1 MVTVVTAAKVGV
13 VSTASVFISL
23 VTDIISLISDVI
35 FPVLKSIPSASDVI
49 FPVANF
55 ISFESDVIS
64 PVANFISSESDI
76 ISPVMPLKMIS
87 GLETVISRLDIIVAD
102 TEITI
107 SCLAIVLKGLSTNL
121 RMVGVGTNKNSLP
134 LGLASC
140 AVLTPGERV
149 TYFTNNAMQSSVAT
163 AE

>member
-1 MVTVVTAAKVGV
+1 MVVTAAKVDV

-23 VTDIISLISDVI
+23 VSDIISLISDVI

-49 FPVANF
+49 
-55 ISFESDVIS
+55 SL
-64 PVANFISSESDI
+64 
-76 ISPVMPLKMIS
+76 VMLLKMIS
-87 GLETVISRLDIIVAD
+87 GFETVISRLDIIVAD

-149 TYFTNNAMQSSVAT
+149 TYFTNNAMSLSVAT

>member
-13 VSTASVFISL
+13 VSSASVFISL

-35 FPVLKSIPSASDVI
+35 FPVVNVIPSASDVI
-49 FPVANF
+49 VL
-55 ISFESDVIS
+55 
-64 PVANFISSESDI
+64 VANFISSESEI

-87 GLETVISRLDIIVAD
+87 GFETVISRLDIIVAD

-107 SCLAIVLKGLSTNL
+107 SCLAIVLKGLSTDL
-121 RMVGVGTNKNSLP
+121 RMVGVGNKKNSLP

-149 TYFTNNAMQSSVAT
+149 TYFTNNAMSLSVAT

>member
-1 MVTVVTAAKVGV
+1 MTAAKVGV
-13 VSTASVFISL
+13 VSSASVFISL

-35 FPVLKSIPSASDVI
+35 FPVANFIPSVSDVI
-49 FPVANF
+49 FPLVN
-55 ISFESDVIS
+55 VI
-64 PVANFISSESDI
+64 PYASDI

-102 TEITI
+102 IEITI
-107 SCLAIVLKGLSTNL
+107 SCLAIILKGLSTNL

-149 TYFTNNAMQSSVAT
+149 TYFTNNAMSLSVAT

>member
-1 MVTVVTAAKVGV
+1 MTVVTAAKVGV
-13 VSTASVFISL
+13 VTTASVFISL

-35 FPVLKSIPSASDVI
+35 FPVVNFIPSASDV
-49 FPVANF
+49 
-55 ISFESDVIS
+55 
-64 PVANFISSESDI
+64 

-107 SCLAIVLKGLSTNL
+107 SCLAIILKGLSTNL

-134 LGLASC
+134 LGVASC

-149 TYFTNNAMQSSVAT
+149 TYFTNNAMSLSVAT

>member
-1 MVTVVTAAKVGV
+1 MTAAKVGV
-13 VSTASVFISL
+13 VSSASVFISL

-35 FPVLKSIPSASDVI
+35 FPVVKSIPSESDVIFPVAKSIPSASDV
-49 FPVANF
+49 
-55 ISFESDVIS
+55 
-64 PVANFISSESDI
+64 

-87 GLETVISRLDIIVAD
+87 GFETVISRLDIIVAD

-149 TYFTNNAMQSSVAT
+149 TYFTNNAMSLSVAT

>member
-1 MVTVVTAAKVGV
+1 MTVVTAAKVGV

-23 VTDIISLISDVI
+23 VTDIILLISDVI
-35 FPVLKSIPSASDVI
+35 FPVVKSIPSASDV
-49 FPVANF
+49 
-55 ISFESDVIS
+55 
-64 PVANFISSESDI
+64 

-107 SCLAIVLKGLSTNL
+107 SCPAIILKGLSTNL

-149 TYFTNNAMQSSVAT
+149 TYFTNNAMPLSVAT

>member
-1 MVTVVTAAKVGV
+1 MVVTAAKVGV

-23 VTDIISLISDVI
+23 VSDVILLISDVI
-35 FPVLKSIPSASDVI
+35 FPVVNVIPSVSDV
-49 FPVANF
+49 
-55 ISFESDVIS
+55 
-64 PVANFISSESDI
+64 

-87 GLETVISRLDIIVAD
+87 GFETVISRLDIIVAD

-149 TYFTNNAMQSSVAT
+149 TYFTNNAMSLSVAT

>member
-1 MVTVVTAAKVGV
+1 MTVVTAAKVGV
-13 VSTASVFISL
+13 VSSASVFISL

-35 FPVLKSIPSASDVI
+35 FPVANVIFSVVNVIPSASDV
-49 FPVANF
+49 
-55 ISFESDVIS
+55 
-64 PVANFISSESDI
+64 

-87 GLETVISRLDIIVAD
+87 GFETVISSLDIIVAD

-149 TYFTNNAMQSSVAT
+149 TYFTNNAMSLSVAT

>member
-1 MVTVVTAAKVGV
+1 MVVTAAKVGV

-23 VTDIISLISDVI
+23 VTDIISLISEVI
-35 FPVLKSIPSASDVI
+35 FPVVNVIPSA
-49 FPVANF
+49 
-55 ISFESDVIS
+55 
-64 PVANFISSESDI
+64 SDI

-107 SCLAIVLKGLSTNL
+107 SCLAIILKGLSTNL
-121 RMVGVGTNKNSLP
+121 RMVGVDTNKNSLP

-149 TYFTNNAMQSSVAT
+149 TYFTNNAMSLSVAT

>member
-1 MVTVVTAAKVGV
+1 MVTIVTAAKVGV
-13 VSTASVFISL
+13 VTTASVFISL

-35 FPVLKSIPSASDVI
+35 FPVANVIFSVVNVIPSASDV
-49 FPVANF
+49 
-55 ISFESDVIS
+55 
-64 PVANFISSESDI
+64 

-87 GLETVISRLDIIVAD
+87 GFETVISSLDILVAD

-149 TYFTNNAMQSSVAT
+149 TYFTNNAMSLSVAT

>member
-1 MVTVVTAAKVGV
+1 MTVVTAAKVGV
-13 VSTASVFISL
+13 VSSASVFISL

-35 FPVLKSIPSASDVI
+35 FPVVNVIPSASDVI
-49 FPVANF
+49 FSVVNF
-55 ISFESDVIS
+55 IPFASDV
-64 PVANFISSESDI
+64 

-87 GLETVISRLDIIVAD
+87 GFETVISRLDIIVAD

-107 SCLAIVLKGLSTNL
+107 SCLAIVLKGLSPNL

-134 LGLASC
+134 LGVASC

-149 TYFTNNAMQSSVAT
+149 TYFTNNAMSLSVAT

>member
-1 MVTVVTAAKVGV
+1 MVVTVAKVGV
-13 VSTASVFISL
+13 ASTASVFISL
-23 VTDIISLISDVI
+23 V
-35 FPVLKSIPSASDVI
+35 
-49 FPVANF
+49 
-55 ISFESDVIS
+55 SDVIS
-64 PVANFISSESDI
+64 PVANFILSASDDI
-76 ISPVMPLKMIS
+76 LPVMPLKMIS
-87 GLETVISRLDIIVAD
+87 WLETEISRLDIIVAD

-107 SCLAIVLKGLSTNL
+107 SCPAIILKGLSTNL

-149 TYFTNNAMQSSVAT
+149 TYFTNNAMSLSVAT

>member
-1 MVTVVTAAKVGV
+1 MTVVTAAKVGV
-13 VSTASVFISL
+13 VSSASVFISL

-35 FPVLKSIPSASDVI
+35 FPVVNVIPSASDVI
-49 FPVANF
+49 FSV
-55 ISFESDVIS
+55 V
-64 PVANFISSESDI
+64 NFISSESDV

-87 GLETVISRLDIIVAD
+87 GFETVISRLDIIVAD

-107 SCLAIVLKGLSTNL
+107 SCLAIILKGLSTNL

-134 LGLASC
+134 LGVASC

-149 TYFTNNAMQSSVAT
+149 TYFTNNAMSLSVAT

>member
-1 MVTVVTAAKVGV
+1 MATVVTAAKVGV
-13 VSTASVFISL
+13 VSSASVFIPL
-23 VTDIISLISDVI
+23 VSDIISLISDVI
-35 FPVLKSIPSASDVI
+35 FPVAKSIPSASDVI
-49 FPVANF
+49 F
-55 ISFESDVIS
+55 

-107 SCLAIVLKGLSTNL
+107 SCLAIILKGLSTNL

-134 LGLASC
+134 LGVASC

-149 TYFTNNAMQSSVAT
+149 TYFTNNAMSLSVAT

>member
-1 MVTVVTAAKVGV
+1 MTVVTAAKVGV
-13 VSTASVFISL
+13 ITTASVFISR

-35 FPVLKSIPSASDVI
+35 FLVVNVIPSASDVI
-49 FPVANF
+49 VL
-55 ISFESDVIS
+55 
-64 PVANFISSESDI
+64 VANFISSESEI

-87 GLETVISRLDIIVAD
+87 GFETVISRLDIIVAD

-107 SCLAIVLKGLSTNL
+107 SCLAIILKGLSTNL

-149 TYFTNNAMQSSVAT
+149 TYFTNNAMSLSVAT

>member
-1 MVTVVTAAKVGV
+1 MVVTAAKVGV
-13 VSTASVFISL
+13 ASTASVFISL
-23 VTDIISLISDVI
+23 MSVLISL
-35 FPVLKSIPSASDVI
+35 VL
-49 FPVANF
+49 
-55 ISFESDVIS
+55 DVIS
-64 PVANFISSESDI
+64 PVANFIPSASDVI
-76 ISPVMPLKMIS
+76 LPVMPLKMIS

-102 TEITI
+102 TEIII
-107 SCLAIVLKGLSTNL
+107 SCPAIILKGLSTNL

-149 TYFTNNAMQSSVAT
+149 TYFTNNAMSLSVAT

>member
-1 MVTVVTAAKVGV
+1 MVVTAAKVGV
-13 VSTASVFISL
+13 VTTASVFISL
-23 VTDIISLISDVI
+23 VSDVISLISDVI
-35 FPVLKSIPSASDVI
+35 FVVVKSIPSASDVI
-49 FPVANF
+49 FPV
-55 ISFESDVIS
+55 V
-64 PVANFISSESDI
+64 NFISSESEI

-87 GLETVISRLDIIVAD
+87 GFETVISRLDIIVAD

-107 SCLAIVLKGLSTNL
+107 SCLAIVLKGLSPNL

-140 AVLTPGERV
+140 AVLPPGERV
-149 TYFTNNAMQSSVAT
+149 TYFTNNAMSLSVAT

>member
-1 MVTVVTAAKVGV
+1 MVVTAVKVGV

-35 FPVLKSIPSASDVI
+35 FPVVKSIPSASDVI
-49 FPVANF
+49 FSVVNV
-55 ISFESDVIS
+55 ISSASDV
-64 PVANFISSESDI
+64 

-107 SCLAIVLKGLSTNL
+107 SCLAIILKGLSTNL

-149 TYFTNNAMQSSVAT
+149 TYFTNNAMSLSVAT

>member
-13 VSTASVFISL
+13 VSSASVFISL

-35 FPVLKSIPSASDVI
+35 FPVVKSLPSASDVI
-49 FPVANF
+49 
-55 ISFESDVIS
+55 SL
-64 PVANFISSESDI
+64 
-76 ISPVMPLKMIS
+76 VMPLKMIS

-107 SCLAIVLKGLSTNL
+107 SCLAIILKGLSTNL

-149 TYFTNNAMQSSVAT
+149 TYFTNNAMSLSVAT

>member
-1 MVTVVTAAKVGV
+1 MVVTTAKVGV
-13 VSTASVFISL
+13 VATASVFISL
-23 VTDIISLISDVI
+23 VMDIISLISDVI
-35 FPVLKSIPSASDVI
+35 FPVVNFIPSASDVI
-49 FPVANF
+49 F
-55 ISFESDVIS
+55 

-107 SCLAIVLKGLSTNL
+107 SCLAIILKGLSPNL

-140 AVLTPGERV
+140 AVLPPGERV
-149 TYFTNNAMQSSVAT
+149 TYFTNNAMSLSVAT

>member
-1 MVTVVTAAKVGV
+1 MVVKAAKVGV

-35 FPVLKSIPSASDVI
+35 FPVVKSIPSASDVI
-49 FPVANF
+49 FLVAN
-55 ISFESDVIS
+55 V
-64 PVANFISSESDI
+64 ISSESDI

-107 SCLAIVLKGLSTNL
+107 SCLAIVLKGLSTDL

-149 TYFTNNAMQSSVAT
+149 TYFTNNAMSLSVAT

>member
-1 MVTVVTAAKVGV
+1 MTVVTAAKVGV
-13 VSTASVFISL
+13 VSSASVFISL

-35 FPVLKSIPSASDVI
+35 FPVVNVIPSASDVI
-49 FPVANF
+49 FSVVNVIPSA
-55 ISFESDVIS
+55 SDV
-64 PVANFISSESDI
+64 

-87 GLETVISRLDIIVAD
+87 GFETVISRLDIIVAD

-149 TYFTNNAMQSSVAT
+149 TYFTNNAMSLSVAT

>member
-1 MVTVVTAAKVGV
+1 MTVVTAAKVGV
-13 VSTASVFISL
+13 VSSASVFISL

-35 FPVLKSIPSASDVI
+35 FPVVNVIPSASDVI
-49 FPVANF
+49 FLV
-55 ISFESDVIS
+55 V
-64 PVANFISSESDI
+64 NFISSASDV

-87 GLETVISRLDIIVAD
+87 GFETVISRLDIIVAD

-107 SCLAIVLKGLSTNL
+107 SCLAIVLKGLSPNL

-149 TYFTNNAMQSSVAT
+149 TYFTNNAMSLSVAT

>member
-1 MVTVVTAAKVGV
+1 MFVTAAKVGV
-13 VSTASVFISL
+13 VTTASVFISL

-35 FPVLKSIPSASDVI
+35 FPVAKSIPSASDVI
-49 FPVANF
+49 FVVVKSIPSA
-55 ISFESDVIS
+55 SDV
-64 PVANFISSESDI
+64 

-107 SCLAIVLKGLSTNL
+107 SCLAIILKGLSTNL
-121 RMVGVGTNKNSLP
+121 RMVGVDTNKNSLP

-140 AVLTPGERV
+140 AVLPPGERV
-149 TYFTNNAMQSSVAT
+149 TYFTNNAMSSSVAT

>member
-13 VSTASVFISL
+13 VTTASVFISL

-35 FPVLKSIPSASDVI
+35 FPVANFIPSVSDVI
-49 FPVANF
+49 FPLVN
-55 ISFESDVIS
+55 VI
-64 PVANFISSESDI
+64 PYASDI

-87 GLETVISRLDIIVAD
+87 GFETENSRLDIIVAD

-107 SCLAIVLKGLSTNL
+107 SCLAIILKGLSTDL

-149 TYFTNNAMQSSVAT
+149 TYFTNNAMSLSVAT

>member
-1 MVTVVTAAKVGV
+1 MTVVTAAKVGV
-13 VSTASVFISL
+13 VSSASVFISL

-35 FPVLKSIPSASDVI
+35 FPVVKSIPSESDVI
-49 FPVANF
+49 FPVAK
-55 ISFESDVIS
+55 S
-64 PVANFISSESDI
+64 ISSESDV

-87 GLETVISRLDIIVAD
+87 GFETVISRLDIIVAD

-107 SCLAIVLKGLSTNL
+107 SCLAIVLKGLSPNL

-149 TYFTNNAMQSSVAT
+149 TYFTNNAMSLSVAT

>member
-1 MVTVVTAAKVGV
+1 MVVTAAKVGV
-13 VSTASVFISL
+13 VTTASVFISL
-23 VTDIISLISDVI
+23 VMDIILLISDVI
-35 FPVLKSIPSASDVI
+35 FPVVNVIPSASDVI
-49 FPVANF
+49 FSVVNF
-55 ISFESDVIS
+55 IPSASDV
-64 PVANFISSESDI
+64 

-87 GLETVISRLDIIVAD
+87 GFETVISRLDIIVAD

-149 TYFTNNAMQSSVAT
+149 AYFTNNAKSLSVAT

>member
-1 MVTVVTAAKVGV
+1 MTVVTAAKVGV
-13 VSTASVFISL
+13 VSSASVFISL

-35 FPVLKSIPSASDVI
+35 FPVVNVIPSASDVI
-49 FPVANF
+49 FSVVNF
-55 ISFESDVIS
+55 IPSASDV
-64 PVANFISSESDI
+64 

-87 GLETVISRLDIIVAD
+87 GFETVISRLDIIVAD

-107 SCLAIVLKGLSTNL
+107 SCLAIVLKGLSPNL

-134 LGLASC
+134 LGVASC

-149 TYFTNNAMQSSVAT
+149 TYFTNNAMSLSVAT

>member
-1 MVTVVTAAKVGV
+1 MVVTAAKVGV
-13 VSTASVFISL
+13 ASTASVFISL
-23 VTDIISLISDVI
+23 VTDVISLISDVI
-35 FPVLKSIPSASDVI
+35 LPVANFIPSASD
-49 FPVANF
+49 
-55 ISFESDVIS
+55 D
-64 PVANFISSESDI
+64 

-87 GLETVISRLDIIVAD
+87 WLETVISRLDIIVAD

-149 TYFTNNAMQSSVAT
+149 TYFTNNAMSLSVAT

>member
-1 MVTVVTAAKVGV
+1 MTVVTAAKVGV
-13 VSTASVFISL
+13 VATATVFISL

-35 FPVLKSIPSASDVI
+35 FPVVNVIPSASDVI
-49 FPVANF
+49 FSVVNF
-55 ISFESDVIS
+55 IPSALDV
-64 PVANFISSESDI
+64 

-87 GLETVISRLDIIVAD
+87 GFETVISRLDIIVAD

-121 RMVGVGTNKNSLP
+121 RIVGVGTNKNSLP

-149 TYFTNNAMQSSVAT
+149 TYFTNNAMSLSVAT

>member
-1 MVTVVTAAKVGV
+1 MATVVTAAKVGV
-13 VSTASVFISL
+13 VSSASVFIPL
-23 VTDIISLISDVI
+23 VSDIISLISDVI
-35 FPVLKSIPSASDVI
+35 FPVAKSIPSASDVI
-49 FPVANF
+49 F
-55 ISFESDVIS
+55 

-107 SCLAIVLKGLSTNL
+107 SCLAIILKGLSTNL

-149 TYFTNNAMQSSVAT
+149 TYFTNNAMSLSVAT

>member
-1 MVTVVTAAKVGV
+1 MTVVTAAKVGV
-13 VSTASVFISL
+13 VSSASVFISL

-35 FPVLKSIPSASDVI
+35 FPVVKSIPSESDVI
-49 FPVANF
+49 FPVAKS
-55 ISFESDVIS
+55 IPSESDV
-64 PVANFISSESDI
+64 

-87 GLETVISRLDIIVAD
+87 GFETVISRLDIIVAD

-107 SCLAIVLKGLSTNL
+107 SCLAIILKGLSPNL

-149 TYFTNNAMQSSVAT
+149 TYFTNNAMSLSVAT

>member
-1 MVTVVTAAKVGV
+1 MVTIVTAAKVGV
-13 VSTASVFISL
+13 VTTASVFISL
-23 VTDIISLISDVI
+23 VTDIILLISDVI
-35 FPVLKSIPSASDVI
+35 FPVVNFIPSVSDVI
-49 FPVANF
+49 F
-55 ISFESDVIS
+55 S
-64 PVANFISSESDI
+64 VANFISSESEI

-87 GLETVISRLDIIVAD
+87 GFETVISRLDIIVAD

-140 AVLTPGERV
+140 AVLPPGERV
-149 TYFTNNAMQSSVAT
+149 TYFTNNAMSLSVAT

>member
-1 MVTVVTAAKVGV
+1 MTVVTAAKVGV
-13 VSTASVFISL
+13 VSSASIFISL

-35 FPVLKSIPSASDVI
+35 FPVAKSIPSASDVI
-49 FPVANF
+49 FPVVNF
-55 ISFESDVIS
+55 ISSESDVIS
-64 PVANFISSESDI
+64 PVVIFIPSASDV
-76 ISPVMPLKMIS
+76 ISPVMPLKVIS
-87 GLETVISRLDIIVAD
+87 GFETVISRLDIIVAD

-107 SCLAIVLKGLSTNL
+107 SCLAIILKGLSTNL

-149 TYFTNNAMQSSVAT
+149 TYFTNNAMSLSVAT

>member
-1 MVTVVTAAKVGV
+1 MTAAKVGV
-13 VSTASVFISL
+13 VSSASVFISL

-35 FPVLKSIPSASDVI
+35 FPVVKSIPSESDVIFPVAKSIPSESDVISPVVNFIPSASDVI
-49 FPVANF
+49 
-55 ISFESDVIS
+55 S
-64 PVANFISSESDI
+64 PL
-76 ISPVMPLKMIS
+76 MPLKMIT
-87 GLETVISRLDIIVAD
+87 GFETVISRLDIIVAD

-149 TYFTNNAMQSSVAT
+149 TYFTNNAMSLSVAT

>member
-1 MVTVVTAAKVGV
+1 MTVVTAAKVGV
-13 VSTASVFISL
+13 ITTASVFISR

-35 FPVLKSIPSASDVI
+35 FPVVNVIPSASDVI
-49 FPVANF
+49 VL
-55 ISFESDVIS
+55 
-64 PVANFISSESDI
+64 VANFISSESEI

-87 GLETVISRLDIIVAD
+87 GFETVISRLDIIVAD

-107 SCLAIVLKGLSTNL
+107 SCLAIILKGLSTNL
-121 RMVGVGTNKNSLP
+121 RMVGVDTNKNSLP

-149 TYFTNNAMQSSVAT
+149 TYFTNNAMSLSVAT

>member
-1 MVTVVTAAKVGV
+1 MTVVTAAKVGV
-13 VSTASVFISL
+13 VSTASVFISW
-23 VTDIISLISDVI
+23 VSDIISLISDVI
-35 FPVLKSIPSASDVI
+35 FPVANFIPSVSDVI
-49 FPVANF
+49 FPLVN
-55 ISFESDVIS
+55 VI
-64 PVANFISSESDI
+64 PYASDI

-87 GLETVISRLDIIVAD
+87 GFETVISRLDIIVAD

-107 SCLAIVLKGLSTNL
+107 SCLAIILKGLSTNL

-149 TYFTNNAMQSSVAT
+149 TYFTNNAMSLSVAT
-163 AE
+163 AERTTARTAA

>member
-1 MVTVVTAAKVGV
+1 MVVTAAKVGV
-13 VSTASVFISL
+13 ASTASVFISL
-23 VTDIISLISDVI
+23 VTDIISLMSEVI
-35 FPVLKSIPSASDVI
+35 FPMVKSIPSASDVI
-49 FPVANF
+49 SPLANF
-55 ISFESDVIS
+55 IPSASD
-64 PVANFISSESDI
+64 D

-107 SCLAIVLKGLSTNL
+107 SCLAIILKGLSTNL

-134 LGLASC
+134 LGLASY

-149 TYFTNNAMQSSVAT
+149 TYFTNNAMSSSVAT